1 MAKASRRNPHNLQ
14 QELHRDLNLLILAIT
29 FGMAYMTVYNG
40 PSLNAFIRSLGAG
53 DFVFAVI
60 MAMPVFTGLLQLA
73 ASLVLQKVG
82 KRKGLFIVAGLIQRL
97 VLIPIALVPLFIPGE
112 LQSTRIWLVLIL
124 LAVNSG
130 ASAFMVI
137 TYSSWIGAIV
147 PHEIR
152 GRYFSRRTLISTITS
167 LIVAPLSGLFLDL
180 VKGPTGYAI
189 LFCAVALIGTIDI
202 VIFFWIRDPAMV
214 VPTMT
219 KPLHM
224 HILQPLRDKNYRQFI
239 LFSAA
244 FQFSFNLT
252 GSFFTPFMLEHLHM
266 NMLAITLLTQTTMS
280 LFVILFVGR
289 TGRLMDRFG
298 AKTVMSASIHV
309 IAFTPLFWV
318 FSTPGN
324 YMVLIFLV
332 QAIAGIVWPAFEM
345 GTMNLSIWLAPEES
359 RPSYLASYAFI
370 VALFGVLPGQLL
382 GGAIMEG
389 FGAYLLRHPV
399 QWMFGRAMIP
409 FDLLLILTFLSRLAS
424 AVFLF
429 PKLTDKDARGTS
441 RDVVRA
447 FFQKPSRWLGNR
459 P

>member
-1 MAKASRRNPHNLQ
+1 MAMTTGKNPHNLQ
-14 QELHRDLNLLILAIT
+14 TELHRDLNLLILAIT

-82 KRKGLFIVAGLIQRL
+82 KRKGLFIAAGLIQRL
-97 VLIPIALVPLFIPGE
+97 ILIPIALVPLLIPG
-112 LQSTRIWLVLIL
+112 QFQGTRIWLVLIL
-124 LAVNSG
+124 IAMSSG

-137 TYSSWIGAIV
+137 IYSSWMGALV

-189 LFCAVALIGTIDI
+189 LFCVVAVIGTIDI
-202 VIFFWIRDPAMV
+202 VIFFWIRDPVMV
-214 VPTMT
+214 VPTTT

-224 HILQPLRDKNYRQFI
+224 HILQPLRDANYRQFI
-239 LFSAA
+239 LFSTA

-266 NMLAITLLTQTTMS
+266 SMLAITVLTQTTMS

-289 TGRLMDRFG
+289 MGRMMDRFG
-298 AKTVMSASIHV
+298 AKTVMSVSIAV
-309 IAFTPLFWV
+309 IVITPLFWM

-324 YMVLIFLV
+324 YIVIIFLV
-332 QAIAGIVWPAFEM
+332 QSIAGIFWPAYDM
-345 GTMNLSIWLAPEES
+345 GTMNLSIWLAPEED

-389 FGAYLLRHPV
+389 FGAYLARNPM
-399 QWMFGRAMIP
+399 QWMFGRPMIP
-409 FDLLLILTFLSRLAS
+409 FDLLLILTFLCRLGS

-429 PKLTDKDARGTS
+429 PKLRDKDTRGTP

-447 FFQKPSRWLGNR
+447 FFQKPSRWLGS
-459 P
+459 

>member
-1 MAKASRRNPHNLQ
+1 MAMTAGKNPHNLQ
-14 QELHRDLNLLILAIT
+14 SELHRDLNLLILAIT
-29 FGMAYMTVYNG
+29 FGMAYMTVFNG

-60 MAMPVFTGLLQLA
+60 MAMPVFTGLLQLV

-82 KRKGLFIVAGLIQRL
+82 KRKGLFIAAGLVQRL
-97 VLIPIALVPLFIPGE
+97 ILIPIALVPLLIPG
-112 LQSTRIWLVLIL
+112 QFQGTRIWLVLIL
-124 LAVNSG
+124 IATSSG

-137 TYSSWIGAIV
+137 IYSSWMGALV

-152 GRYFSRRTLISTITS
+152 GRYFSRRTLISTMTS

-189 LFCAVALIGTIDI
+189 LFCVVAVIGIIDI

-214 VPTMT
+214 VSTVT

-224 HILQPLRDKNYRQFI
+224 HILQPLRDANYRQFI
-239 LFSAA
+239 LFSTA

-266 NMLAITLLTQTTMS
+266 SMLAITVLTQTTMS

-289 TGRLMDRFG
+289 MGRMMDRFG
-298 AKTVMSASIHV
+298 VKTVMSVSIAV
-309 IAFTPLFWV
+309 IVITPLFWMV
-318 FSTPGN
+318 STPGN
-324 YMVLIFLV
+324 YIVVIFLV
-332 QAIAGIVWPAFEM
+332 QSIAGIVWPAYDM
-345 GTMNLSIWLAPEES
+345 GTMNLSIWLAPEED
-359 RPSYLASYAFI
+359 RPSYLASYAFV

-389 FGAYLLRHPV
+389 FGAYLVRHPM
-399 QWMFGRAMIP
+399 QWLFGRGMIP
-409 FDLLLILTFLSRLAS
+409 FDLLLVLTFLCRLAS

-429 PKLTDKDARGTS
+429 PRLKDKDTRGTP

-447 FFQKPSRWLGNR
+447 FFQKPSRWLGN
-459 P
+459 